1 MAYSVFRVP
10 NSIQVLP
17 TTGNQIVSTIIG
29 ASGQSVDM
37 EQWQNYT
44 GTVLARI
51 DNAGNFSGVAVSGTN
66 ATFSNNLIVLGNTT
80 LGDNSA
86 DTITVSGTPTFIQNS
101 TFQNALTVSG
111 ALNAYGNITLGDAAG
126 DTITVSG
133 TPTFAQN
140 TTFTGDIF
148 VNGGDIFTTAAT
160 FTIAPANATAINIG
174 STSSTTNVNIL
185 SASGTINA
193 NGGTIASTASTM
205 NLFNSTTTSNI
216 VNISTGSNT
225 SGVVNISTNSTSG
238 TITLGTSTTST
249 VIQGNLIVNGTT
261 TTVNSNTVSTQDLNI
276 NVASNQASLTGINNA
291 GLIAGSGLNV
301 TWYYDSTNASWTS
314 SENINAA
321 STKTYKIAGT
331 DVLSTTTLG
340 ANVILSSLQKVG
352 TIATG
357 VWQGTSISTTYTDAK
372 VASVAVAGTGLSI
385 NASTGAVTITS
396 NATSANTANA
406 IVTRDSGGNFS
417 AGTITATL
425 TGTATQVSN
434 SLTIGSGLASTS
446 ATYNGGSAVSVGLA
460 PITQGTNGAT
470 FAKVTLDAYG
480 RVTATGVVAS
490 GDIPNLSASQIASG
504 TLAVAQGGTNLASY
518 AVGDLLYASGIT
530 TIAKLAAVASGQFL
544 VSNGVTTAPSYRNLS
559 TPDITGALGYT
570 PANSGS
576 VLSGTGSSGKVAL
589 WNGATSLTSDT
600 ELTYD
605 SANNYLNIGYGNI
618 NASSGDQ
625 TVGTALVTIDSYSST
640 AYKAAEYLVQTR
652 NSASSIF
659 QVSKVLVVHD
669 GTNAYMTEYGQMY
682 TSGTSPLISLSV
694 ESPITTSTVK
704 LQAAGAAAGNVV
716 RVVKTF
722 ING

>member
-160 FTIAPANATAINIG
+160 FTIASANATAINIG

-216 VNISTGSNT
+216 LNISTGSNT

-331 DVLSTTTLG
+331 DVLSATTLG

-434 SLTIGSGLASTS
+434 NLSIGSGLATTS
-446 ATYNGGSAVSVGLA
+446 ATYNGSSAVSVGLA

-470 FAKVTLDAYG
+470 FAKITLDAYG

-490 GDIPNLSASQIASG
+490 GDIPSLSASQITAG

-518 AVGDLLYASGIT
+518 AVGDLLYASAAT

-589 WNGATSLTSDT
+589 WNGAASLTNDT
-600 ELTYD
+600 ELAYD
-605 SANNYLNIGYGNI
+605 STNNILSIAHGNI
-618 NASSGDQ
+618 TASNSVL
-625 TVGTALVTIDSYSST
+625 TIGTTGTDVIDSFGTGVYRT
-640 AYKAAEYLVQTR
+640 AKYLLQAR
-652 NSASSIF
+652 NSGSTEF
-659 QVSKVLVVHD
+659 QVSEALVVHD
-669 GTNAYMTEYGQMY
+669 GTTAYLTEYGKIY
-682 TSGTSPLISLSV
+682 TGANPLLTSLAVSIAAPNVSFTATAATAGT
-694 ESPITTSTVK
+694 
-704 LQAAGAAAGNVV
+704 VV
-716 RVVKTF
+716 RFSKITM
-722 ING
+722 NN

>member
-10 NSIQVLP
+10 NGIAVLP
-17 TTGNQIVSTIIG
+17 TGAAQVVTTVQG
-29 ASGQSVDM
+29 ASGQTADLQ
-37 EQWQNYT
+37 QWQDYLGNNIS
-44 GTVLARI
+44 RI
-51 DNAGNFSGVAVSGTN
+51 DNVGNHYGVSGVFTGNMAINGGSITTSA
-66 ATFSNNLIVLGNTT
+66 ATANLFNSATT
-80 LGDNSA
+80 LNL
-86 DTITVSGTPTFIQNS
+86 GTAS
-101 TFQNALTVSG
+101 TNV
-111 ALNAYGNITLGDAAG
+111 
-126 DTITVSG
+126 
-133 TPTFAQN
+133 
-140 TTFTGDIF
+140 F
-148 VNGGDIFTTAAT
+148 V
-160 FTIAPANATAINIG
+160 G
-174 STSSTTNVNIL
+174 SVGTTNVNTLTATGQINANNGTIATNQTTANL
-185 SASGTINA
+185 LNTTATTINA
-193 NGGTIASTASTM
+193 FGAATTLNIA
-205 NLFNSTTTSNI
+205 NSAL
-216 VNISTGSNT
+216 T
-225 SGVVNISTNSTSG
+225 SGVVNIGTNNTSG
-238 TITLGTSTTST
+238 TITLGTSSTST
-249 VIQGNLIVNGTT
+249 VIAGNLVVNGTT

-331 DVLSTTTLG
+331 DVLSATTLG
-340 ANVILSSLQKVG
+340 ANIILSSLQKVG

-434 SLTIGSGLASTS
+434 NLSIGSGLATTS
-446 ATYNGGSAVSVGLA
+446 ATYNGSSAVSVGLA

-470 FAKVTLDAYG
+470 FAKITLDAYG

-490 GDIPNLSASQIASG
+490 GDIPSLSASQITAG

-518 AVGDLLYASGIT
+518 AVGDLLYASATT

-570 PANSGS
+570 PANSGNM
-576 VLSGTGSSGKVAL
+576 LSGTGSSGKVAL
-589 WNGATSLTSDT
+589 WNGAASLTNDT
-600 ELTYD
+600 ELAYD
-605 SANNYLNIGYGNI
+605 STNNILSIAHGNI
-618 NASSGDQ
+618 TASNSVL
-625 TVGTALVTIDSYSST
+625 TIGTTGTDVVDSFTTSSYRT
-640 AYKAAEYLVQTR
+640 AKYLLQAR
-652 NSASSIF
+652 NSGSTEF
-659 QVSKVLVVHD
+659 QISEVLVVHD
-669 GTNAYMTEYGQMY
+669 GTTAYLTEYGKIY
-682 TSGTSPLISLSV
+682 TGANPLLVSLAVTISTGTLSF
-694 ESPITTSTVK
+694 TAT
-704 LQAAGAAAGNVV
+704 GAAAGTVV
-716 RVVKTF
+716 RFTKITM
-722 ING
+722 NS

>member
-1 MAYSVFRVP
+1 M
-10 NSIQVLP
+10 IIP
-17 TTGNQIVSTIIG
+17 T
-29 ASGQSVDM
+29 
-37 EQWQNYT
+37 
-44 GTVLARI
+44 
-51 DNAGNFSGVAVSGTN
+51 
-66 ATFSNNLIVLGNTT
+66 
-80 LGDNSA
+80 
-86 DTITVSGTPTFIQNS
+86 
-101 TFQNALTVSG
+101 
-111 ALNAYGNITLGDAAG
+111 
-126 DTITVSG
+126 
-133 TPTFAQN
+133 
-140 TTFTGDIF
+140 
-148 VNGGDIFTTAAT
+148 
-160 FTIAPANATAINIG
+160 
-174 STSSTTNVNIL
+174 
-185 SASGTINA
+185 
-193 NGGTIASTASTM
+193 
-205 NLFNSTTTSNI
+205 
-216 VNISTGSNT
+216 
-225 SGVVNISTNSTSG
+225 
-238 TITLGTSTTST
+238 
-249 VIQGNLIVNGTT
+249 
-261 TTVNSNTVSTQDLNI
+261 
-276 NVASNQASLTGINNA
+276 
-291 GLIAGSGLNV
+291 
-301 TWYYDSTNASWTS
+301 
-314 SENINAA
+314 
-321 STKTYKIAGT
+321 
-331 DVLSTTTLG
+331 
-340 ANVILSSLQKVG
+340 
-352 TIATG
+352 
-357 VWQGTSISTTYTDAK
+357 
-372 VASVAVAGTGLSI
+372 
-385 NASTGAVTITS
+385 
-396 NATSANTANA
+396 
-406 IVTRDSGGNFS
+406 
-417 AGTITATL
+417 
-425 TGTATQVSN
+425 
-434 SLTIGSGLASTS
+434 TS
-446 ATYNGGSAVSVGLA
+446 ATYNGSSAVSVGLA

-470 FAKVTLDAYG
+470 FAKITLDAYG

-490 GDIPNLSASQIASG
+490 GDIPSLSASQITAG

-589 WNGATSLTSDT
+589 WNGATSLTSDV